1 MLKIESKSVELNKSI
16 NHYLEFL
23 ENLNNYKILF
33 PENKISNWKSN
44 EDFCSLKFQ
53 NAYKLELIKDKIISN
68 SIFLKSGNT
77 SPVKFS
83 LVIKF
88 ENILKNS
95 CSVKIVCNADINP
108 ALKFMIGKPLNELFN
123 YMVKK
128 MEDAI

>member
-1 MLKIESKSVELNKSI
+1 MIKIESNSVELSKCI
-16 NHYLEFL
+16 NHYVEFL

-68 SIFLKSGNT
+68 NIFLKSGNT

-95 CSVKIVCNADINP
+95 CSAKIVCNADINP

-128 MEDAI
+128 MEEAI

>member
-1 MLKIESKSVELNKSI
+1 MIKIESNSVELSKCI
-16 NHYLEFL
+16 NHYVEFL

-68 SIFLKSGNT
+68 NIFLKSGNT

-128 MEDAI
+128 MEEAI